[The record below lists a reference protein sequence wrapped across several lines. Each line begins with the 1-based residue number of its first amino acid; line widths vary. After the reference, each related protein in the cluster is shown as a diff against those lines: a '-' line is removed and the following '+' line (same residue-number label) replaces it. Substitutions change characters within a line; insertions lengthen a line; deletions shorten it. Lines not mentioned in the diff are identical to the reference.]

1 MVCFLP
7 LTSCS
12 MAVVRQG
19 REVISVLS
27 QAIQELQA
35 GNSKKSAALL
45 CQVRDGA
52 SILSTETQDLLE
64 QLHNLQDYYKDQV
77 EVGYIQPQ

>member
-35 GNSKKSAALL
+35 GNSEKSAALL
-45 CQVRDGA
+45 CQVRDDA

-64 QLHNLQDYYKDQV
+64 QLQSVQDYYKDQV
-77 EVGYIQPQ
+77 EVSSIQPQ

>member
-12 MAVVRQG
+12 MAVVRPG

-35 GNSKKSAALL
+35 GNSKTSTALL
-45 CQVRDGA
+45 CQVRNDA
-52 SILSTETQDLLE
+52 SILSTEMQDLLE

-77 EVGYIQPQ
+77 EVGYVQPQ